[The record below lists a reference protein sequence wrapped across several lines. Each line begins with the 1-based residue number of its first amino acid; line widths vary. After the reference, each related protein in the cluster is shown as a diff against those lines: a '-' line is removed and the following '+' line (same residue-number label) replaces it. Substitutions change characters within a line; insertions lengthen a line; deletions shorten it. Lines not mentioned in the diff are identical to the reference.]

1 LARQSGSNTELIIR
15 ANNRRGSGKTG
26 TLNFDLV
33 MRALEG
39 LVLAFLVI
47 RIVSIKARTSIYSL
61 QVDENH
67 LVMALKKEGS
77 LLKFKGFIYQC

>member
-1 LARQSGSNTELIIR
+1 MVMLGLSSTLFSLMIGNVLDCFACCTSLARQSGSNTELIIR

-47 RIVSIKARTSIYSL
+47 RI
-61 QVDENH
+61 
-67 LVMALKKEGS
+67 GS
-77 LLKFKGFIYQC
+77 V